1 MDHEVFVPAAVETV
15 RQLLRDPAR
24 IARCVHG
31 LQQDAAGSTAE
42 PEAGDGVISGRLKVR
57 VANHSITYRGTLRIT
72 ERGGDFVVE
81 ASGTEVRGTGSAAT
95 TLTISLSE
103 AEGGTALH
111 FSGSVEAE
119 GRLAE
124 LPDDAAHQSA
134 HRLLDRF
141 AERLAG
147 QAPGTTD
154 RQAAQTTGTEDRG
167 SEGPGPV
174 SREDA
179 ERLGIVGDEP
189 ADAKASNGEASN
201 GEASDAE
208 ASDAEAEKGDPK
220 AEDAASESAD
230 SADSDAETP
239 TGTSAGAEVE
249 FVDLEGLAL
258 EELKDFTAIPEE
270 PPAEAAHARRTM
282 IGRSAEE
289 VDHAPP
295 RGRYAPV
302 PAPDG
307 SASGLPLRWIA
318 PAAALAVASA
328 VVVGRALR
336 RRR

>member
-220 AEDAASESAD
+220 AEDAGS
-230 SADSDAETP
+230 
-239 TGTSAGAEVE
+239 GGGGSAGAHPRARPHRR
-249 FVDLEGLAL
+249 G
-258 EELKDFTAIPEE
+258 
-270 PPAEAAHARRTM
+270 AAR
-282 IGRSAEE
+282 
-289 VDHAPP
+289 
-295 RGRYAPV
+295 
-302 PAPDG
+302 
-307 SASGLPLRWIA
+307 
-318 PAAALAVASA
+318 AAG
-328 VVVGRALR
+328 GRAIEGGAPHSK
-336 RRR
+336 